1 MSEIEIRTG
10 KAAPVEFRKA
20 AEGSKS
26 PGTLSGYAIVY
37 NSLSRDLGGFVERV
51 LPEATAKSLAD
62 QVRVM
67 GRYNHDN
74 NFLLGTTEAGTLRM
88 VSDDKGLRYEI
99 DLPNTSAG
107 RDVAELSARGDLRY
121 SSFAFVVPNGGDDWG
136 FTEQDYPLRT
146 IRAMQLIDV
155 APVNDPAY
163 LDTTT
168 ALRSMAEHMPPKT
181 PAAEAVE
188 TEDRSG
194 QRETHP
200 LRDLLA
206 SILTDAEQ

>member
-37 NSLSRDLGGFVERV
+37 NSLSRNLGGFVERV

-62 QVRVM
+62 NVRVM

-88 VSDDKGLRYEI
+88 VSDDKGLKYEI
-99 DLPNTSAG
+99 DLPNTTAG
-107 RDVAELSARGDLRY
+107 RDVAELASRGDVRY
-121 SSFAFVVPNGGDDWG
+121 SSFAFVVPDGGDEWG

-146 IRAMQLIDV
+146 IRAMQLVDV

-168 ALRSMAEHMPPKT
+168 ALRSMAENLPTKT
-181 PAAEAVE
+181 PEADAPE

-194 QRETHP
+194 QGETHP

-206 SILTDAEQ
+206 SMLDAEQ